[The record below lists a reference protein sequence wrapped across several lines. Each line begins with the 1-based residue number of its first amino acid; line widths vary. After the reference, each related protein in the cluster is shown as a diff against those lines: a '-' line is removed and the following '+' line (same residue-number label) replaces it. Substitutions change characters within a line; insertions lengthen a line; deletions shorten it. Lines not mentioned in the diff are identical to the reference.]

1 MMKKKSRGVST
12 KVHTI
17 VVGVN
22 HRTAPVDLREKLSF
36 VEADLPNAMRA
47 LQQQKSILENIIIS
61 TCNRTEVYAVVD
73 QLHTGRYYIK
83 TFLAEW
89 FQVPMEFFVS
99 HLVIHENDKAIEH
112 LMKVSTGMDSMVLG
126 ETQILGQI
134 RDGFLNAQAIGTTGT
149 VFNQLFKQAI
159 TFSKRAHSQTD
170 IGANAVSISYAAVEL
185 AKQVFGSLNH
195 KHVAIIGAGEMGELA
210 LKNLQGSGAEKVT
223 VINRT
228 FSTAET
234 IAKKFGGEAKPMNEM
249 QCTLLDADILISS
262 TAATDYVLDFDLM
275 KYVER
280 LRKGNP
286 LFLIDIAVP
295 RDLDP
300 KIGELSNIFLYDID
314 DLQGIVDANLAER
327 ERAAEK
333 INFMI
338 EGQIIEFNEWLIT
351 LGVVPVIT
359 ALREKALG
367 IQGATMDSIL
377 NKMPD
382 LTDRELKVLS
392 KHTKSIINQLLKEPI
407 QQVKEFAMEPKS
419 AEKLE
424 LFKQIFGLEEEVIK
438 EKEKEALAKLAKERL
453 KVRRKPNFTAKTDWT
468 F

>member
-1 MMKKKSRGVST
+1 MKT
-12 KVHTI
+12 NVHTI

-36 VEADLPNAMRA
+36 VEAELPKAMRA

-83 TFLAEW
+83 NFLAEW
-89 FQVPMEFFVS
+89 FQISINSFEAY
-99 HLVIHENDKAIEH
+99 LVIHENDQAIEH
-112 LMKVSTGMDSMVLG
+112 LMKVSAGMDSMVLG
-126 ETQILGQI
+126 ETQILGQV
-134 RDGFLNAQAIGTTGT
+134 RTSFLEAQSIGTTGT

-159 TFSKRAHSQTD
+159 TFAKRAHSHTE

-195 KHVAIIGAGEMGELA
+195 KHIAIIGAGEMGELA

-228 FSTAET
+228 LSTAKT
-234 IAKKFGGEAKPMNEM
+234 IAGKFGGIAKSMSEM
-249 QCTLLDADILISS
+249 QCTLLEADIVISS
-262 TAATDYVLDFDLM
+262 TGATEYVLDYELM

-300 KIGELSNIFLYDID
+300 KIGELSNMFLYDID
-314 DLQGIVDANLAER
+314 DLQDIVDANLAER

-338 EGQIIEFNEWLIT
+338 DGQVIEFNEWLTT

-359 ALREKALG
+359 ALREKALI
-367 IQGATMDSIL
+367 IQGTTMESIL

-382 LTDRELKVLS
+382 LTEREKKVLS
-392 KHTKSIINQLLKEPI
+392 KHTKSIINQLIKEPI
-407 QQVKEFAMEPKS
+407 QQIKELAIEPKS

-424 LFKQIFGLEEEVIK
+424 LFQQIFGLEDEVIK

-453 KVRRKPNFTAKTDWT
+453 KVGHKRNFLPQTDLT
-468 F
+468 LY